1 MNEFNWTIFFIIL
14 AIGVIGTLAVIPY
27 SLALNPAGME
37 ALKAKQ
43 VEGKKSLPPSV
54 VILLATS
61 VQGLVF
67 SAVAAFLGLLAA
79 NRMGLQLPIF
89 TALAAGQPVDASLTS
104 FVPLAIIAGIISGV
118 ALMMLERFFFYPRL
132 PVELRDKDKE
142 TAFWKRALACFYGGT
157 VEEILLRLF
166 IMSGLAWLI
175 SLVWKAA
182 AMGET
187 SVHFWIA
194 NIVAAL
200 LFGAGHLP
208 ATAQITKL
216 TPLVLFRAFLLNGLC
231 GIVFGWLYVRYGLES
246 AMVAHFSADIIIHL
260 IWPELVRKSQ
270 KVVPATA

>member
-14 AIGVIGTLAVIPY
+14 AIGVFGTLAVIPY

-43 VEGKKSLPPSV
+43 VEGKKSLPPSM

-61 VQGLVF
+61 VQGLVL

-79 NRMGLQLPIF
+79 NRMGLQLPVI
-89 TALAAGQPVDASLTS
+89 TAIAAGQQVDASLTS
-104 FVPLAIIAGIISGV
+104 FVPLAIIAGVVSGV
-118 ALMMLERFFFYPRL
+118 VLMALERFVFYSHL
-132 PVELRDKDKE
+132 PVALRDGDKRS
-142 TAFWKRALACFYGGT
+142 AFWKRALACFYGGF

-166 IMSGLAWLI
+166 IMSGFSWLI

-182 AMGET
+182 STGET
-187 SVHFWIA
+187 TAIFWIA
-194 NIVAAL
+194 NILAAL

-231 GIVFGWLYVRYGLES
+231 GIVFGWLYMRYGLES
-246 AMVAHFSADIIIHL
+246 AMLAHFSADIIIHL
-260 IWPELVRKSQ
+260 VWPAIYQTKPVT
-270 KVVPATA
+270 VPVAA